1 MKKFLSRSFAI
12 FLLLA
17 LCCSLCVSASAT
29 VYSSDYL
36 NRYSGSVSAQ
46 GNGIIKISFS
56 VAGMQKLAEL
66 GASEIVVQKKVGS
79 SWIEVETYTKDDYPE
94 LSTTNAAMYSNY
106 VLYEG
111 VAGTEYRAE
120 ITIFGNTDYR
130 TFTTTSKRAT

>member
-79 SWIEVETYTKDDYPE
+79 SGLK
-94 LSTTNAAMYSNY
+94 
-106 VLYEG
+106 
-111 VAGTEYRAE
+111 
-120 ITIFGNTDYR
+120 
-130 TFTTTSKRAT
+130 